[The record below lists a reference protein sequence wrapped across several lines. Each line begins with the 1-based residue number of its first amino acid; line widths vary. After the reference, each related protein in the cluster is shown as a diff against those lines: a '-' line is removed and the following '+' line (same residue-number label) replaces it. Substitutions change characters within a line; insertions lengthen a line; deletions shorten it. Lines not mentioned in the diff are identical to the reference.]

1 MRTLIHRPS
10 SIRRHGSLGLLVATA
25 AALVAGCAN
34 PDAGTSSTTS
44 GPAGGST
51 TKTAL
56 VLSDG
61 SDTATWNPLNGDSDY
76 TSKVYDGLLR
86 LSATDGGE
94 PTFVPNLATAL
105 PAANADATNW
115 TMTIRDGVM
124 FHDGSTLTAGDVA
137 ATYNTAIDPVAAA
150 PVASMYDMLDR
161 VEATDD
167 RTVVFHLKEPY
178 AAFPSKLLMGIA
190 PASALEPVGPV
201 EQSALNSAPIG
212 TGPYT
217 QVSTGPDRTVLQ
229 AFDRYWGG
237 EVLVKEITIVNVTD
251 DNTRV
256 QRMLAGDFDG
266 TVIPPQLAAGFP
278 EPSGFTVI
286 SNPSA
291 DWRSVVLPAKD
302 PVAGDPAVRQALNRA
317 VDRTA
322 IVQTVLAGHGIA
334 ASTPFSPVFTTYY
347 DPIAEFAYDPDAARE
362 ILDDAGWVP
371 GVDGIRVKDGKRA
384 EFTLMYYAPETL
396 RRDLATAFAG
406 DALDVGISVRLDGL
420 GSWDD
425 IQPRLGTD
433 AVIWGGGD
441 TPYDPDSNLY
451 RMLSSTF
458 AGEPGSYDNPGQ
470 YVNPTV
476 DQLLAQGRGT
486 LDPAARAQI
495 YQDLQRTYLADP
507 AFVVLAFIDHVYV
520 VRNDTGWT
528 GTTPILE
535 PHAHGVLSWGPWWN
549 ITQWSPAS

>member
-1 MRTLIHRPS
+1 MTMSPDRTHLRRPA
-10 SIRRHGSLGLLVATA
+10 IVALA
-25 AALVAGCAN
+25 VAALVLVGCSN
-34 PDAGTSSTTS
+34 PDAPSRSSGSAAPGAPTAKTS
-44 GPAGGST
+44 
-51 TKTAL
+51 L

-61 SDTATWNPLNGDSDY
+61 YDTATWNPLNGDSDY
-76 TSKVYDGLLR
+76 TSKVYDGVLR
-86 LSATDGGE
+86 LSATEDGE
-94 PTFVPNLATAL
+94 PAFVPNLAADM
-105 PAANADATNW
+105 PVSNADATSW
-115 TMTIRDGVM
+115 TVTLRDGVS
-124 FHDGSTLTAGDVA
+124 FHDGSTLAAADVA
-137 ATYNTAIDPVAAA
+137 ATYNTAIDPAAAA

-161 VEATDD
+161 AEATDD

-190 PASALEPVGPV
+190 PASALQPVVPV
-201 EQSALNSAPIG
+201 EQSALNTAPVG
-212 TGPYT
+212 TGPYRL
-217 QVSTGPDRTVLQ
+217 VSTGPDRSVLE

-237 EVLVKEITIVNVTD
+237 QVPVKKLTVVNVTD

-266 TVIPPQLAAGFP
+266 TVIPPQLAGGFP
-278 EPSGFTVI
+278 ESSGFTVI

-291 DWRSVVLPAKD
+291 DWRSVVLPARD

-317 VDRTA
+317 MDREA
-322 IVQTVLAGHGIA
+322 IVRTVLAGHGAA

-347 DPIAEFAYDPDAARE
+347 DPAAEFAFDPDEARR
-362 ILDDAGWVP
+362 ILDEAGWVP
-371 GVDGIRVKDGKRA
+371 ASDGIRVKDGQRA

-406 DALDVGISVRLDGL
+406 EALNVGISVRLDGL

-425 IQPRLGTD
+425 IGPRLGTD

-470 YVNPTV
+470 YVNPV
-476 DQLLAQGRGT
+476 IDRLLVQGRNT
-486 LDPAARAQI
+486 LDPAARARI
-495 YQDLQRTYLADP
+495 YQDLQRQYLADP

-528 GTTPILE
+528 GWTPILE
-535 PHAHGVLSWGPWWN
+535 PHAHGVVSWGPWWN
-549 ITQWSPAS
+549 ITRWVPA